1 MHHAALLA
9 FWYRHRQGRRRDRQH
24 KPRTPFQRRLDA
36 EARRRRDRRIV
47 RAALVSPSTSPF
59 MKLFSSGDEQ
69 SLITLTGF
77 DHASF
82 AYILER
88 YAPLYDSHSPYSA
101 DGCIRQLDGDTSLGG
116 RPRSMT
122 ASMSLALAL
131 AWTRTRGSEYVLCM
145 LFGVTHT
152 VCSLFLRFSR
162 RILLK
167 VLAEDEYAAVR
178 LPSRDEITT
187 FQRVISDKYPSIPDV
202 FAVADGL
209 KLHLEQSNDPVL
221 QNAFY
226 NGWTHGHYVSNVFV
240 FTPNGV
246 ITACAINAP
255 GSMHDSLIAEWGGVY
270 SKLERVYE
278 QTGAR
283 CVVDSAFSKGD
294 YPFLIK
300 SAQDHLAD
308 NPTPVELR
316 ILQQATSVRQTAE
329 WGMRAFQSSFPRI
342 KDQMHFE
349 QNGERKKIISSL
361 VLLFNLRARLVG
373 INQILSTFMP
383 YLGPEANHL
392 LN

>member
-1 MHHAALLA
+1 MHHIALLA
-9 FWYRHRQGRRRDRQH
+9 FWYRHKHRSRRQR
-24 KPRTPFQRRLDA
+24 KPRTAFQLQLDA
-36 EARRRRDRRIV
+36 EARRRRDRRV
-47 RAALVSPSTSPF
+47 TRAALVPPTLSPF
-59 MKLFSSGDEQ
+59 VVLFNSGNNQ

-82 AYILER
+82 SYLLTR
-88 YAPLYDSHSPYSA
+88 YAPLYDTYSPYSS
-101 DGCIRQLDGDTSLGG
+101 DGCIRQLRHDSHVGG

-122 ASMSLALAL
+122 AEMSLALSL

-145 LFGVTHT
+145 LFGITHSI
-152 VCSLFLRFSR
+152 CSLFLRFSR

-167 VLAEDEYAAVR
+167 VLAGDVHAAVR
-178 LPSRDEITT
+178 VPTRTEVSS
-187 FQRVISDKYPSIPDV
+187 FQQAVSAKYPALHDV

-209 KLHLEQSNDPVL
+209 KLHLEQTSDPVL

-226 NGWTHGHYVSNVFV
+226 NGWTHGHYVSNVLV

-246 ITACAINAP
+246 IVICALNAP
-255 GSMHDSLIAEWGGVY
+255 GAMHDSLIAEWGGVY
-270 SKLERVYE
+270 EKLTDVFER
-278 QTGAR
+278 TGAR

-300 SAQDHLAD
+300 SAQDHLVN
-308 NPTPVELR
+308 NPSPAELR
-316 ILQQATSVRQTAE
+316 HLQQATSMRQSAE

-342 KDQMHFE
+342 KDQMRFE

-383 YLGPEANHL
+383 HL
-392 LN
+392 RLEGNRLLD